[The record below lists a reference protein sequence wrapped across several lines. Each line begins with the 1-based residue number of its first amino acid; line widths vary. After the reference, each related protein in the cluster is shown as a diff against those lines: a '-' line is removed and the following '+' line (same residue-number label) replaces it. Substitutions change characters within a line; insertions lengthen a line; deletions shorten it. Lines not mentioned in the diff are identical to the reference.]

1 MEPVYLG
8 IEIGGTKLQV
18 HAGRG
23 DGEILAR
30 HRFDITPGQGA
41 LGIQEQ
47 LRRCLPEI
55 VASTKPLSVG
65 IGFGGPVDRAQG
77 AVSRSHQIEGWSGF
91 ALRDWTAEMT
101 RCAVHLDN
109 DANMAALGEAKRGAG
124 RKFNPVFYITLG
136 SGVGGGLVV
145 DGRVYHGASPT
156 EAEIGHVRLD
166 RDGTLVEQRCSGWA
180 VDARIRESVASGRR
194 NLLTELARKSPGH
207 EARHL
212 AVALRKRDEAAVELL
227 EGVAD
232 DLAFALSHAT
242 HLMHPETIILGGGL
256 SQVGE
261 PLRAAVAEKLSRY
274 LMEVMGEGPKVQLSA
289 LGEDAVPTGC
299 LLAAAEFS
307 AHVRH

>member
-1 MEPVYLG
+1 
-8 IEIGGTKLQV
+8 
-18 HAGRG
+18 
-23 DGEILAR
+23 
-30 HRFDITPGQGA
+30 
-41 LGIQEQ
+41 
-47 LRRCLPEI
+47 
-55 VASTKPLSVG
+55 VAVG

-77 AVSRSHQIEGWSGF
+77 AVSRSHQIEGWCGF
-91 ALRDWTAEMT
+91 PLRDWTAEMT
-101 RCAVHLDN
+101 HGAVHLDN

-124 RKFNPVFYITLG
+124 RNFNSVFYVTLG

-145 DGRVYHGASPT
+145 DGRVYHGATPT

-180 VDARIRESVASGRR
+180 VDASIRDLVSSGQPS
-194 NLLTELARKSPGH
+194 LLAELARNSPGH

-212 AVALRKRDEAAVELL
+212 ADALRERDEAAVELL
-227 EGVAD
+227 ESVAD

-242 HLMHPETIILGGGL
+242 HLMHPETIVLGGGL

-261 PLRAAVAEKLSRY
+261 PLRAAVAEKLPRY
-274 LMEVMGEGPKVQLSA
+274 LMEVMGEGPKVQLSE

-307 AHVRH
+307 AHVRQ